1 LPSHTFGP
9 LDGEIRVITIESA
22 ALEGNMLGDPLTRQ
36 VAIYLPKNWE
46 QNAKE
51 YPLFVDLVG
60 YTGSGLAHINW
71 KPFAESVPQR
81 VERLISE
88 GKMGEVII
96 ALPDCFT
103 TLGGNQYVNS
113 IAIGNWADF
122 LLEEMIPAIENQ
134 FPVLKGKNNRC
145 VFGKSS
151 GGYGAIAHGM
161 LYGDHWGAL
170 ACHSGDMG
178 FDSLFLGDFPKSV
191 THLEKHGGIQGFLDH
206 VNSAKKMSGDDFH
219 VLMMVAMGAFYDP
232 DLNAPMGI
240 RLPVDL
246 RTCVLDEERWAAW
259 LRHDPVFMVDR
270 EDVQNNLRGLKGI
283 YIDCGF
289 RDQYNLHFGAR
300 QLSDKL
306 NKLGIEHI
314 HEEFDDNHSSV
325 DYRMDVSFPFMYD
338 AITNKI

>member
-1 LPSHTFGP
+1 MPNHTFGP
-9 LDGEIRVITIESA
+9 IDGEIKIITIDSKS
-22 ALEGNMLGDPLTRQ
+22 LERNMIGDPTSRQ
-36 VAIYLPKNWE
+36 VAIYLPPDWKNSG
-46 QNAKE
+46 KE

-60 YTGSGLAHINW
+60 YTGSGFAHTNW

-103 TLGGNQYVNS
+103 SLGGNQYINS
-113 IAIGNWADF
+113 IAVGNWADF
-122 LLEEMIPAIENQ
+122 LLKEMIPAIEAQ
-134 FPVLKGKNNRC
+134 FPVLEGKDNRG

-151 GGYGAIAHGM
+151 GGYGAIVHGM
-161 LYGDHWGAL
+161 LYGDYWGAL

-178 FDSLFLGDFPKSV
+178 FDSLFMGDFPKSL
-191 THLEKHGGIQGFLDH
+191 THLEKYEGIEGFLNH
-206 VNSAKKMSGDDFH
+206 VRSVKKMSNDDFH

-232 DLNAPMGI
+232 DPNAPMGI

-246 RTCVLDEERWAAW
+246 RTCVLNEERWSMW
-259 LRHDPVFMVDR
+259 LKHDPVCMIER
-270 EDVQNNLRGLKGI
+270 KDVQDSLRSLKGI

-306 NKLGIEHI
+306 NNLNIEHV

-325 DYRMDVSFPFMYD
+325 DYRMDTSFPFLYNSL
-338 AITNKI
+338 IEK